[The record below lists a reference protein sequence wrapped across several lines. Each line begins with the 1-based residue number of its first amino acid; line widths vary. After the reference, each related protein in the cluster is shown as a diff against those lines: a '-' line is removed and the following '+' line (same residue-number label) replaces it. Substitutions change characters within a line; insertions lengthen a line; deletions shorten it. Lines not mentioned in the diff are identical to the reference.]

1 MSKSTYTPV
10 NAWYDSRTDTVYKV
24 TYTIMATLYPR
35 YCRKCG
41 WIWGLP
47 NYKYCPYCGEE
58 LAEEDC

>member
-1 MSKSTYTPV
+1 MTWTPTRIGMWV
-10 NAWYDSRTDTVYKV
+10 DDVTNKTVSI
-24 TYTIMATLYPR
+24 TFTITAALVPL

-58 LAEEDC
+58 LEEDC